1 MCTLAFTNLS
11 TLKKMQIPV
20 IDKSNYLKGLLITAR
35 KDKKLADSEKKII
48 KGIAERLGFAKDFY
62 EEVIHNL
69 LTNRYIDEE
78 PIKFSHIK
86 IAESFI
92 TDGLRLAYSD
102 NPVVSG
108 EIDWLRRTAVKN
120 GINEKWFEDRLQ
132 TFKTSAGNFLI
143 TDFALLS
150 II

>member
-1 MCTLAFTNLS
+1 
-11 TLKKMQIPV
+11 MQIQV

-48 KGIAERLGFAKDFY
+48 KGISEKLGFASDFY
-62 EEVIHNL
+62 EEVVHGL
-69 LTNRYIDEE
+69 LANKYIDEE
-78 PIKFSHIK
+78 PIKFSNVK
-86 IAESFI
+86 IAESFLI
-92 TDGLRLAYSD
+92 DGLRLAYSD

-108 EIDWLRRTAVKN
+108 EIDWLRKTAIKN
-120 GINEKWFEDRLQ
+120 GLSEKWFEEKLQ
-132 TFKTSAGNFLI
+132 TLKTNAGNSLI